1 MLRVV
6 FFARNSQHRP
16 DEATFHMYFTVV
28 GGGGSIPRGREYCN
42 LHMKTNGGQEIIAN
56 YNTRRGADHAGGE
69 GVVDPIPF

>member
-16 DEATFHMYFTVV
+16 DEVTFHMYFTMV
-28 GGGGSIPRGREYCN
+28 GGGGSIPAPPEYCN

-56 YNTRRGADHAGGE
+56 YNTRGGTVNPGGD